1 MRVDKALN
9 PYLLVD
15 HQDSVIFIR
24 GILEKKEN
32 KFVQIIYNGTKIKLI
47 KDPIVNEAK
56 KENQDTGH
64 LETVKQF
71 NRRDRHYLIIDGK
84 YKSTKLNKKSI
95 IKILG
100 MQSELESFIIENK
113 LEMKKAQD
121 FEKLL
126 DYYEREL
133 MEM

>member
-15 HQDSVIFIR
+15 HQDSVFFIR

-56 KENQDTGH
+56 KRKPGYRAFRNC
-64 LETVKQF
+64 ET
-71 NRRDRHYLIIDGK
+71 I
-84 YKSTKLNKKSI
+84 
-95 IKILG
+95 
-100 MQSELESFIIENK
+100 
-113 LEMKKAQD
+113 
-121 FEKLL
+121 
-126 DYYEREL
+126 
-133 MEM
+133 

>member
-1 MRVDKALN
+1 MR
-9 PYLLVD
+9 
-15 HQDSVIFIR
+15 Q
-24 GILEKKEN
+24 
-32 KFVQIIYNGTKIKLI
+32 
-47 KDPIVNEAK
+47 K